1 MLYTHNMICHVLIS
15 CAISSI
21 YKAIEQEPPPPLPP
35 VDTREATTVAPP
47 TAVDRSTAARFRST
61 GGTTS
66 RVVASASASTSEVS
80 SGSRTSTSTTVAAA
94 RVDLNANPQFV
105 QGQNGRHRVVSINND
120 RKWVNADN
128 LSVFGEVAEQ
138 PKTTQWYQKTPTD
151 ERIAPGNANFAGM
164 SRLDAFLL
172 MMPPTALEDSR
183 FLTQQKL
190 RKKKPHD
197 NLTTQE
203 WINDKMIQTTME
215 ESI

>member
-47 TAVDRSTAARFRST
+47 TAVDRSTAARFRSM

-80 SGSRTSTSTTVAAA
+80 SCSRTSTSTTVAAA
-94 RVDLNANPQFV
+94 RVDLNANTQFV

-128 LSVFGEVAEQ
+128 LSVFGGGAAKNNTVV
-138 PKTTQWYQKTPTD
+138 PKNSN
-151 ERIAPGNANFAGM
+151 G
-164 SRLDAFLL
+164 
-172 MMPPTALEDSR
+172 
-183 FLTQQKL
+183 
-190 RKKKPHD
+190 
-197 NLTTQE
+197 
-203 WINDKMIQTTME
+203 
-215 ESI
+215 